1 MPIFVLSVSLY
12 KHQDMK
18 NATQESKS
26 MPVSEVSN
34 RESVMVTPLVSFVSP
49 SADSIAFFT
58 FKEGDKVVWMAPKTR
73 SMYATFVSTEVKA
86 DGKEWSIIHVAG
98 TGRILVMASDLT
110 PAW

>member
-1 MPIFVLSVSLY
+1 MEFAVIQTGGKQY
-12 KHQDMK
+12 KVKVGDEIKIEKILGDH
-18 NATQESKS
+18 
-26 MPVSEVSN
+26 
-34 RESVMVTPLVSFVSP
+34 
-49 SADSIAFFT
+49 
-58 FKEGDKVVWMAPKTR
+58 KEGDKVVWMAPKTR